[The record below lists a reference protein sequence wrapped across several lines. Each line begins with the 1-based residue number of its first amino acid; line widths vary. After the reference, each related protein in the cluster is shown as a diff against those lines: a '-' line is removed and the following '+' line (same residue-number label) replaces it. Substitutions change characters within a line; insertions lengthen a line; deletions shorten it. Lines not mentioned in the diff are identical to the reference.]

1 MREPETIT
9 VSTLC
14 ASAGAV
20 AAIAKIED
28 AASSE
33 VLVIGVSPYMDRL
46 HARPFYGD
54 DVRRYIYLIVRCAL
68 SMREFAKPRHLHI
81 FDAENRMKLSAR
93 EMSERTVGRSSVCGV
108 TPRLADA
115 PRGSR

>member
-9 VSTLC
+9 VSTLLEGAGVLSC
-14 ASAGAV
+14 ASAGAA

-33 VLVIGVSPYMDRL
+33 VLVIGVSPYTGRL

-54 DVRRYIYLIVRCAL
+54 DVRRYIYLIYRCAL
-68 SMREFAKPRHLHI
+68 SMREFAKPRHLLI
-81 FDAENRMKLSAR
+81 FDAEIRMKLSAR
-93 EMSERTVGRSSVCGV
+93 EVCECAVG
-108 TPRLADA
+108 
-115 PRGSR
+115 